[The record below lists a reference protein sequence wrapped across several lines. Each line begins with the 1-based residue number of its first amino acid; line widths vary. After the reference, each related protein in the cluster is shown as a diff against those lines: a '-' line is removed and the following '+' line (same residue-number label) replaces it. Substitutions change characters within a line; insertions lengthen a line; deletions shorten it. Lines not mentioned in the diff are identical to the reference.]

1 MNKLEFSD
9 NFLWGGAVS
18 ANQCEGAYLK
28 DGKKLNVSD
37 VSKGLLNPPK
47 MKWDGSKWQPDIE
60 NEVILNHDGVDFYHH
75 YKEDLAFMAEMGFTA
90 FRTSISWARIFPNGD
105 ESEPN
110 EEGLQFYDN
119 LFDEMI
125 KLGIEPV
132 VTLSHY
138 ETPLHLLIEYGGW
151 LNRKMI
157 DFWLNYVTVVFSRY
171 KGKVKYWLTF
181 NEINNLF
188 KFPFAAGGVLDI
200 QPKRTE
206 IVNQDLTKADIY
218 QAAHYIAVANA
229 RTVEKIREIDSKSQ
243 VGAMLSLSSIE

>member
-90 FRTSISWARIFPNGD
+90 FRTSISWARIFPNGV
-105 ESEPN
+105 
-110 EEGLQFYDN
+110 
-119 LFDEMI
+119 M
-125 KLGIEPV
+125 
-132 VTLSHY
+132 
-138 ETPLHLLIEYGGW
+138 
-151 LNRKMI
+151 
-157 DFWLNYVTVVFSRY
+157 
-171 KGKVKYWLTF
+171 
-181 NEINNLF
+181 
-188 KFPFAAGGVLDI
+188 
-200 QPKRTE
+200 
-206 IVNQDLTKADIY
+206 NQNQMKKDCSFMTICLMK
-218 QAAHYIAVANA
+218 
-229 RTVEKIREIDSKSQ
+229 
-243 VGAMLSLSSIE
+243 